1 MYGILLT
8 LHSWFRWLVLASL
21 LYAIYRS
28 YYGWLKDKSFSLLDN
43 WIRHATATV
52 VYTQFMIG
60 LALYFSSPV
69 VSYFLH
75 NFSAAV
81 HERDVRF
88 FGMEHI
94 TMMFIAVSVISVGSV
109 KGKIGRTDKEKFKII
124 AIWYSVGLLI
134 IFLSIPWE
142 FSPFTSRPYF
152 RSF

>member
-8 LHSWFRWLVLASL
+8 LHSWLRWLVLVSL
-21 LYAIYRS
+21 VYAIYRS
-28 YYGWLKDKSFSLLDN
+28 YRGWLKEKSFTLFDN

-52 VYTQFMIG
+52 VHIQFMIG
-60 LALYFSSPV
+60 LALYFFSPIV
-69 VSYFLH
+69 NYFIH
-75 NFSAAV
+75 NFSSALHV
-81 HERDVRF
+81 RDARF

-94 TMMFIAVSVISVGSV
+94 TMMFVAVSIISVGSV
-109 KGKIGRTDKEKFKII
+109 KGKIGNTDKERFKTL